1 MDEVL
6 AAIHVVVPDADV
18 RAEGPE
24 LMFAAQL
31 DEEPLH
37 ALLPNLERT
46 PLLEG
51 TRATIDFYR
60 R

>member
-1 MDEVL
+1 
-6 AAIHVVVPDADV
+6 
-18 RAEGPE
+18 
-24 LMFAAQL
+24 MFAAQL

-46 PLLEG
+46 SLLEG

>member
-6 AAIHVVVPDADV
+6 AAIHTVVPEADV
-18 RAEGPE
+18 HAEGPE

-37 ALLPNLERT
+37 ALLPGLERT

-51 TRATIDFYR
+51 TRDTIEFYR